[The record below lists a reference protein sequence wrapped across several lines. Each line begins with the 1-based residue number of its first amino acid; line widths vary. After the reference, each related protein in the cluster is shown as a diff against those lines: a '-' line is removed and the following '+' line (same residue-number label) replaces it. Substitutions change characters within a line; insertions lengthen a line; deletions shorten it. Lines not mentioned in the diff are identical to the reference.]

1 MIQTLYDDIRE
12 ILRDDMD
19 KALHDMLDYYA
30 AMFMC
35 DIRAMLIS
43 DEAEA
48 GVLRVPENRT
58 AGTYLVIE
66 KQ

>member
-1 MIQTLYDDIRE
+1 
-12 ILRDDMD
+12 
-19 KALHDMLDYYA
+19 
-30 AMFMC
+30 MFMC

-66 KQ
+66 KP